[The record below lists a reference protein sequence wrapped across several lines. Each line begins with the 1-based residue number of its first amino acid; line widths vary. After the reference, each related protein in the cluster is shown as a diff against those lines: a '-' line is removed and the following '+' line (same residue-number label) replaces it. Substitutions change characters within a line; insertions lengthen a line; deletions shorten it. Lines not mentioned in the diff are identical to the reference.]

1 MCHTISIAMED
12 LRLWFLE
19 TRICRLWPNI
29 VEESWAEFLAED
41 NRRAKRTL
49 LEFLDSSHNHDI
61 LYFPRK
67 QPLET
72 SPKLSPE
79 LAKPLHDLV
88 MMMNTHPVR

>member
-1 MCHTISIAMED
+1 MED

-61 LYFPRK
+61 LYFTRSAHMEERQVTPDRAVNVPG
-67 QPLET
+67 QGCY
-72 SPKLSPE
+72 
-79 LAKPLHDLV
+79 
-88 MMMNTHPVR
+88 

>member
-1 MCHTISIAMED
+1 MCHTISFAMED

-61 LYFPRK
+61 LYFTRSAHMEER
-67 QPLET
+67 QVTHQTRLEMST
-72 SPKLSPE
+72 CPDKAPT
-79 LAKPLHDLV
+79 
-88 MMMNTHPVR
+88 MY